1 MTNQT
6 LTSFA
11 TQLTST
17 VGSTPYAVVTGDLNH
32 DGKID
37 LITANS
43 EGNTVSVLLRNA
55 ANTGFNSKIDYT
67 TSNNPVDV
75 CVGDFNGDGK
85 LDLATANQRSNN
97 VSVLLRNS
105 TNTEFDT
112 KIDYVTGSSPSV
124 IGAGDFN
131 HDGKIDLAVVNSISN
146 TVSIFLRNTI
156 NTDFE
161 TRVDYTTG
169 ATPSSIAIGDVNN
182 DGNSDLVIANS
193 SANTISI
200 LLGNGTGGFA
210 NKKDY
215 VTGTSPISVC
225 VGDFNGDGK
234 VDFAAANLFSNNISV
249 FLRNSANTD
258 FENKSDYAAINPY
271 SISATDF
278 NDDGKTDLS
287 VANNFSHSVSVF
299 LRSTD
304 NSRFDANIDYATDS
318 YPRSVKA
325 ADFNGDG
332 KIDLV
337 TANSGDNDVSVLLNT
352 SVTIDSSLVPQ
363 TLPTGL
369 VIISGNTAQN
379 ETLTASNNLSDINGL
394 GEISYQ
400 WLKNGI
406 SLRGANSA
414 NYVLTQADVGKTIS
428 VIARYIDGI
437 GATESV
443 SSNATVTIS
452 NVNDMPT
459 GAVIITGTAKQNE
472 TLTVSNFLADVDGIG
487 VINYQWLRDGVIITG
502 ANQETYL
509 LTQTDA
515 NKKITVSAS
524 YIDGFG
530 TFESILSE
538 TTSNVEAVIVKP
550 IEPVVVAKPIEP
562 VVVVKP
568 IEPVVVVKAIEPV
581 VVFKPIEPVVVVNNK
596 PTGSIAITGQVEEKQ
611 TLSINNTLADKDG
624 LGDFHYQWLRS
635 GKIIEQ
641 ANQEKYTLIQDDVGK
656 KISVTVSFTDN
667 KGTVESKTSA
677 STLMVKD
684 SPIQGEIKTGDAKN
698 NTIIGTNK
706 NDLLLGLAG
715 RDTLNGGADND
726 TLSGGDGND
735 SLIGGLGFDEL
746 TGGAGADKFVFTAL
760 ADASFSKTKMDKITD
775 FSLVEKDKIDLSK
788 IDANSIQ
795 TGNQAFS
802 KLVIGKTFM
811 NNEFTKQGQLFFAS
825 DSGIL
830 YGNVDKDSSAEF
842 AIKISGITNLAV
854 TDIIL

>member
-1 MTNQT
+1 M
-6 LTSFA
+6 
-11 TQLTST
+11 
-17 VGSTPYAVVTGDLNH
+17 
-32 DGKID
+32 
-37 LITANS
+37 
-43 EGNTVSVLLRNA
+43 
-55 ANTGFNSKIDYT
+55 
-67 TSNNPVDV
+67 
-75 CVGDFNGDGK
+75 
-85 LDLATANQRSNN
+85 
-97 VSVLLRNS
+97 
-105 TNTEFDT
+105 
-112 KIDYVTGSSPSV
+112 
-124 IGAGDFN
+124 
-131 HDGKIDLAVVNSISN
+131 
-146 TVSIFLRNTI
+146 
-156 NTDFE
+156 
-161 TRVDYTTG
+161 
-169 ATPSSIAIGDVNN
+169 
-182 DGNSDLVIANS
+182 
-193 SANTISI
+193 
-200 LLGNGTGGFA
+200 
-210 NKKDY
+210 
-215 VTGTSPISVC
+215 
-225 VGDFNGDGK
+225 
-234 VDFAAANLFSNNISV
+234 
-249 FLRNSANTD
+249 
-258 FENKSDYAAINPY
+258 
-271 SISATDF
+271 
-278 NDDGKTDLS
+278 
-287 VANNFSHSVSVF
+287 
-299 LRSTD
+299 
-304 NSRFDANIDYATDS
+304 
-318 YPRSVKA
+318 
-325 ADFNGDG
+325 
-332 KIDLV
+332 

-406 SLRGANSA
+406 SLRGASSA

-550 IEPVVVAKPIEP
+550 IEPVIVVKPIEPVVVVKPIEPVVVVKPIEPVVVVKPIEPVVAVKPIEPVVVVKPIEPVIVVKPIEPVIVVKPIEPVVVVKPIESVVVVKPIEPVVVAKPIEPVVVVKPIEP

-726 TLSGGDGND
+726 TLNGGDGND

-746 TGGAGADKFVFTAL
+746 TGGAGADKFVFSAL

-775 FSLVEKDKIDLSK
+775 FSSVEKDKIDLSK
-788 IDANSIQ
+788 IDANSTQ

-825 DSGIL
+825 DSWIL